1 MLHKTGAIQRCIAE
15 FWSDPGNQT
24 ANHALRRVRYII
36 KEVITKML
44 QRKFYKS
51 GLTALALTAAI
62 AYAPS
67 GSAAIANGGF
77 ESPDASAGDVACSA
91 SWNCFN
97 ANFTTS
103 NNFTPGGSFVNPTAL
118 SGTQVLK
125 QFGVDAGA
133 FQDVAANPGDTVDA
147 QVYAMNWN
155 GDNFNN
161 IFLLQIFAL
170 DSGGNNISGGFTPLA
185 QVSAGSDAIVGG
197 VFDYVL
203 SGTDGGNDFDWT
215 QMDVSAMMPAGTAS
229 TRLQLLHI
237 LEASTSNAG
246 SIFLDNASLSVT
258 PVPVPA
264 AVWLFGSGLIGL
276 IGIARRKKS

>member
-1 MLHKTGAIQRCIAE
+1 MFQR
-15 FWSDPGNQT
+15 N
-24 ANHALRRVRYII
+24 
-36 KEVITKML
+36 
-44 QRKFYKS
+44 FYKS
-51 GLTALALTAAI
+51 SLTALALTAAI

-67 GSAAIANGGF
+67 GTAAILNGSF
-77 ESPDASAGDVACSA
+77 ESPDASGGDVACSD

-103 NNFTPGGSFVNPTAL
+103 NLFTPGGGFVNPTAL
-118 SGTQVLK
+118 DGTQVLK
-125 QFGVDAGA
+125 QYGVDAGA
-133 FQDVAANPGDTVDA
+133 FQDVGANPGDTVDA
-147 QVYAMNWN
+147 QVFAMNWN

-197 VFDYVL
+197 TFDYVL
-203 SGTDGGNDFDWT
+203 AGTDGGNDFDWT
-215 QMDVSAMMPAGTAS
+215 QMDVSAVMPDGTAS
-229 TRLQLLHI
+229 TRIQLIHI
-237 LEASTSNAG
+237 LEGSTPNGGA
-246 SIFLDNASLSVT
+246 IFLDNASLTVT

-276 IGIARRKKS
+276 IGIARRRKS